1 MHTIGLLG
9 GMSWESTRIY
19 YKLLNEGVRE
29 RLGGLHSAKLILHSF
44 DFAEIAA
51 MQHAGEWDA
60 LGKKMAEAALA
71 MEKGGAEAIIICT
84 NLMHKLAP
92 YVEEATSIPLLHIA
106 DAVAAEM
113 KAAGQKKAALLGAG
127 YTMRESFYADR
138 LAQHGLE
145 VIIPEGDDFDM
156 VHNSVYEELCQG
168 KFEQKTLARYVNV
181 IARLQV
187 HGADC
192 VILGCTEIPLLIHQE
207 HAALPLHDT
216 TTIHANAALRWM
228 FDETAESMAA

>member
-9 GMSWESTRIY
+9 GMSWESTRTY
-19 YKLLNEGVRE
+19 YRLLNEGVRE
-29 RLGGLHSAKLILHSF
+29 RLGGLHSAKLLMHSF

-60 LGKKMAEAALA
+60 LGKKMGAAALS
-71 MEKGGAEAIIICT
+71 METGGAEAIVICT

-113 KAAGQKKAALLGAG
+113 KAGGQKTAALLGAG
-127 YTMRESFYADR
+127 YTMEEPFYANR
-138 LAQHGLE
+138 LAQHGLD
-145 VIIPEGDDFDM
+145 VVVPEGDDFKM

-168 KFEQKTLARYVNV
+168 KFTDETRANYLATIERLR
-181 IARLQV
+181 AR
-187 HGADC
+187 GAEC
-192 VILGCTEIPLLIHQE
+192 VILGCTEIPLLIQQE
-207 HAALPLHDT
+207 HTDLPLHDT
-216 TTIHANAALRWM
+216 TAIHANAALHWM
-228 FDETAESMAA
+228 FDETAESKAA